1 MTNIHLSGK
10 TMRKDLRRYHFALL
24 SDRQQARKIR
34 LEAAKKIH
42 FFSIGHIEIYPRDA
56 DMMYTYLKT
65 FGYIKNHIV
74 TNDAYNSFARLNWLT
89 EKERPGI
96 FRHLQAQ
103 AYNIGSIITRRIAKL
118 QRRYDTIGY
127 TPKSSKVTGPAV
139 SSDQPQQTTVTPEKN
154 NFFRRHKNKIIGL
167 FIVAGVLVG
176 SGKCAKSTLSDKRP
190 DKIET
195 IKPTAVTS
203 QNTAKT
209 FEVKANDSLA
219 DTLTRIYK
227 NYYDTA
233 LEIHLGTAK
242 RDQLYADLTG
252 QLNTGRLTLPQGET
266 MEHLAHTITVA
277 SLVQP
282 NASTTK
288 LLKKAVNGELTPQEQ
303 QSVWSFVSQAGD
315 KGQHIKGTG
324 THSNFDHQK
333 IHLQKKH
340 VKNLKQLQKYKAR
353 AGR

>member
-1 MTNIHLSGK
+1 MTNTHLSGK

-24 SDRQQARKIR
+24 SDRKQARKIR

-42 FFSIGHIEIYPRDA
+42 FFSIGRLEIYPRDA

-118 QRRYDTIGY
+118 QRRYDTIIY
-127 TPKSSKVTGPAV
+127 TPGKNTVATPAAKQSQRISRSSG
-139 SSDQPQQTTVTPEKN
+139 KN
-154 NFFRRHKNKIIGL
+154 NFFRRHQSKIIGL
-167 FIVAGVLVG
+167 FVVAGVLFG
-176 SGKCAKSTLSDKRP
+176 AGKCAKSTQNDKQT
-190 DKIET
+190 DKVET
-195 IKPTAVTS
+195 IKPAASVT
-203 QNTAKT
+203 QNTDKT
-209 FEVKANDSLA
+209 FEVKANDSVA

-324 THSNFDHQK
+324 THSNFDRQK
-333 IHLQKKH
+333 VHLQKKH

-353 AGR
+353 TGR

>member
-1 MTNIHLSGK
+1 MANIHLSGK
-10 TMRKDLRRYHFALL
+10 TMRKDLRHYHFALL
-24 SDRQQARKIR
+24 FNRQKAQKIR

-42 FFSIGHIEIYPRDA
+42 FFNTGHIEILPRDA
-56 DMMYTYLKT
+56 DMMYTYLRT
-65 FGYIKNHIV
+65 FGHMKNHVV
-74 TNDAYNSFARLNWLT
+74 TDDAYNSFIRLNWLT
-89 EKERPGI
+89 HKERPGI
-96 FRHLQAQ
+96 FRRFQAGI
-103 AYNIGSIITRRIAKL
+103 YNLGSIITRRIAKL
-118 QRRYDTIGY
+118 QRRYDTIIY
-127 TPKSSKVTGPAV
+127 TPGKNTVATPAAKQSQRISRSSG
-139 SSDQPQQTTVTPEKN
+139 KN
-154 NFFRRHKNKIIGL
+154 NFFRRHQSKIIGL
-167 FIVAGVLVG
+167 FVVAGVLFG
-176 SGKCAKSTLSDKRP
+176 AGKCAKSTQNDKQT
-190 DKIET
+190 DKVET
-195 IKPTAVTS
+195 IKPTASVT
-203 QNTAKT
+203 QNTDKT
-209 FEVKANDSLA
+209 FEVKANDSVA

-324 THSNFDHQK
+324 THSNFDRQK
-333 IHLQKKH
+333 VHLQKKH

-353 AGR
+353 TGR

>member
-1 MTNIHLSGK
+1 M
-10 TMRKDLRRYHFALL
+10 
-24 SDRQQARKIR
+24 
-34 LEAAKKIH
+34 
-42 FFSIGHIEIYPRDA
+42 
-56 DMMYTYLKT
+56 
-65 FGYIKNHIV
+65 KNHVV
-74 TNDAYNSFARLNWLT
+74 TDDAYNSFARLNWLT
-89 EKERPGI
+89 YKERPGI
-96 FRHLQAQ
+96 FRRFQAGI
-103 AYNIGSIITRRIAKL
+103 YNLGSIITRRITKSL
-118 QRRYDTIGY
+118 GRYDTIIY
-127 TPKSSKVTGPAV
+127 TPGKNTVATPAAKQSQRISRSSG
-139 SSDQPQQTTVTPEKN
+139 KN
-154 NFFRRHKNKIIGL
+154 NFFRRHQSKIIGL
-167 FIVAGVLVG
+167 FVVAGVLFG
-176 SGKCAKSTLSDKRP
+176 ADKCAKSTQNDKQT
-190 DKIET
+190 DKVET
-195 IKPTAVTS
+195 IKPATTAK
-203 QNTAKT
+203 NTAKT
-209 FEVKANDSLA
+209 FEVKANDSVA

-233 LEIHLGTAK
+233 LEIHLGIAK
-242 RDQLYADLTG
+242 RNQLYADLTG

-277 SLVQP
+277 SLIQP

-333 IHLQKKH
+333 VHLQKKH